1 MRNVRTSWI
10 ASAIVFAI
18 ALPVFAQSG
27 GAQPAKEPAKPA
39 PAPTKEPA
47 KEPAK
52 PAVEPAKPA
61 APAPTV
67 VKEPVKEPAKPAA
80 PTAVPA
86 AAPAKEAAKEPAKEP
101 AKPAAPA
108 GAATAVAVGKP
119 APDFKLKG
127 VDGKE
132 HGLAEYKG
140 KVVVLEWSS
149 ADCQFC
155 QRHAKGGTVAKV
167 MGNFKDKPVV
177 WVNVDSTNDAKAE
190 DCKKFATDNKLETY
204 LLDPTGATGKAYGA
218 KTTPH
223 CFVID
228 KDGKLAYMGAMDDD
242 KEGTKGDKAKN
253 YVKEAIDAVLKGSTV
268 ATATTDPYGC
278 PVKYKG

>member
-1 MRNVRTSWI
+1 MI

-39 PAPTKEPA
+39 AAPAKEPP

-52 PAVEPAKPA
+52 PAAEPAKPA
-61 APAPTV
+61 APAV
-67 VKEPVKEPAKPAA
+67 APAP
-80 PTAVPA
+80 
-86 AAPAKEAAKEPAKEP
+86 APAKEAAKEPAK
-101 AKPAAPA
+101 PAAPA
-108 GAATAVAVGKP
+108 AAPAPAAATAAAIGKP
-119 APDFKLKG
+119 APDFKLKD

-140 KVVVLEWSS
+140 KVVVLEWSNS
-149 ADCQFC
+149 GCPVC
-155 QRHAKGGTVAKV
+155 QRHAKGETAAKV

-177 WVNVDSTNDAKAE
+177 WVNVDSTGDAKAE
-190 DCKKFATDNKLETY
+190 DCKKFATDNKLATY
-204 LLDPTGATGKAYGA
+204 LLDPSGATGKAYGA

-228 KDGKLAYMGAMDDD
+228 KDGKLAYMGAIDDD
-242 KEGTKGDKAKN
+242 KDGTKGDKAKN
-253 YVKEAIDAVLKGSTV
+253 YVKDAVDAVLKGSTV
-268 ATATTDPYGC
+268 ATTTTDTYGC

>member
-1 MRNVRTSWI
+1 MRNVRISWI

-61 APAPTV
+61 APVPTV
-67 VKEPVKEPAKPAA
+67 
-80 PTAVPA
+80 
-86 AAPAKEAAKEPAKEP
+86 AKEPAKEP
-101 AKPAAPA
+101 AKPTAPA
-108 GAATAVAVGKP
+108 AAATAVAVGKP

-140 KVVVLEWSS
+140 KVVVLEWSN

-177 WVNVDSTNDAKAE
+177 WVNVDSTGDAKAE
-190 DCKKFATDNKLETY
+190 DCKKFATDNKVETY

-228 KDGKLAYMGAMDDD
+228 KDGKLAYMGAIDDD
-242 KEGTKGDKAKN
+242 KDGTKGDKAKN

>member
-1 MRNVRTSWI
+1 
-10 ASAIVFAI
+10 
-18 ALPVFAQSG
+18 VFAQSG

-61 APAPTV
+61 APA
-67 VKEPVKEPAKPAA
+67 
-80 PTAVPA
+80 
-86 AAPAKEAAKEPAKEP
+86 AAPAKEVAKEPAKEP

-108 GAATAVAVGKP
+108 GAATAVAIGKP
-119 APDFKLKG
+119 APDFKLKD
-127 VDGKE
+127 VNGKE
-132 HGLAEYKG
+132 QTLASYKG
-140 KVVVLEWSS
+140 KVVVLEWSNS
-149 ADCQFC
+149 ACPVC

-177 WVNVDSTNDAKAE
+177 WVNIDSTADAKVE
-190 DCKKFATDNKLETY
+190 DGKKFATDNKLATY
-204 LLDPTGATGKAYGA
+204 LMDPTGATGKAYGA

-228 KDGKLAYMGAMDDD
+228 KDGKLAYMGAIDDD
-242 KEGTKGDKAKN
+242 KDGTKGDKAKN

>member
-47 KEPAK
+47 KEPVK

-67 VKEPVKEPAKPAA
+67 AKEPAKEPAKPAA
-80 PTAVPA
+80 PTAAPA
-86 AAPAKEAAKEPAKEP
+86 AAPAKEAAKEPAKS
-101 AKPAAPA
+101 ATPA

-119 APDFKLKG
+119 APDFKLKD

-132 HGLAEYKG
+132 QTLASYKG
-140 KVVVLEWSS
+140 KVVVLEWSNS
-149 ADCQFC
+149 GCPVC
-155 QRHAKGGTVAKV
+155 QRHAKGGTAAKV

-177 WVNVDSTNDAKAE
+177 WVNVDSTGDAKAE
-190 DCKKFATDNKLETY
+190 DCKKFATDNKLATY

-223 CFVID
+223 CYVID
-228 KDGKLAYMGAMDDD
+228 KDGKLAYMGAIDDD
-242 KEGTKGDKAKN
+242 KDGTKGDKAKN
-253 YVKEAIDAVLKGSTV
+253 YVQEAVEAVLKGSTV

-278 PVKYKG
+278 TVKYKG